1 MEKATLKPFLRENL
15 DILFV
20 GLNPARISNM
30 KGHYFSVKQSFW
42 KQLYQGGLISEDV
55 NKDYADDLIFGGNQ
69 FNFNQWNYGIT
80 DLVTHIAESNSTKVE
95 PALDDCKALKD
106 AILQYKPLAVVI
118 LHSKV
123 LKEFISSYIGARR
136 YPSNSGKMGRLL
148 KGCDSIFYNI
158 AFPHRNGIPD
168 VDKIK
173 RYQELKNDILGIK
186 KMSV

>member
-1 MEKATLKPFLRENL
+1 MEKVTLRPFLREDL

-55 NKDYADDLIFGGNQ
+55 NKDYADDLIFGSNQ

-95 PALDDCKALKD
+95 PTIADCKALQD
-106 AILQYKPLAVVI
+106 VILQYKPLTVVI

-123 LKEFISSYIGARR
+123 LKEFVSSFIGARR

-148 KGCDSIFYNI
+148 KGCNSVFYNI
-158 AFPHRNGIPD
+158 AFPHGNGISD

-173 RYQELKNDILGIK
+173 RYQELKNDILEMK
-186 KMSV
+186 K